1 MISAQVVVALGESPW
16 YGEACDHCA
25 GVGFFLVRSEDS
37 IADAVEVK
45 ARLVHFPKIHA
56 LRLELLPTINKCL
69 LHSIEVLQ
77 QSIPCLLPRLAWRSS
92 KGKSCDALT
101 ITRHQVEFRGQSN
114 VSIRRGG
121 VFPCHLLVIADVL
134 PAVANAYISAAHIP
148 ECCRTSQSE
157 RDSFSLREEHRN
169 ALVVADPSVV
179 SVSTVSNVWGE
190 QGKDAVIFQ
199 FALTSIEVDLL
210 EEHVSLW
217 IGDDSLSHPV
227 TSSLAGVDEPV
238 SGYALF

>member
-25 GVGFFLVRSEDS
+25 RVGFFLVRSEDS
-37 IADAVEVK
+37 IADAVEVE

-77 QSIPCLLPRLAWRSS
+77 QSIPCLLSRLAWSS
-92 KGKSCDALT
+92 AKGNSDNALT
-101 ITRHQVEFRGQSN
+101 IIRSQIEFRGQSN

-121 VFPCHLLVIADVL
+121 ILPCHLLASTDVL
-134 PAVANAYISAAHIP
+134 PAVANAYISAAHIS

-157 RDSFSLREEHRN
+157 GDSFSLREEHRN
-169 ALVVADPSVV
+169 ALVVANPSVV
-179 SVSTVSNVWGE
+179 SVATVSNVRGE

-199 FALTSIEVDLL
+199 FALASIEVDLL
-210 EEHVSLW
+210 Q
-217 IGDDSLSHPV
+217 
-227 TSSLAGVDEPV
+227 
-238 SGYALF
+238 

>member
-25 GVGFFLVRSEDS
+25 RIGFLLVRSQDH
-37 IADAVEVK
+37 IADAVEVE
-45 ARLVHFPKIHA
+45 ARLVHLPKIHA

-77 QSIPCLLPRLAWRSS
+77 QSIPCLLPSLSWRPS
-92 KGKSCDALT
+92 KRKSCDALT
-101 ITRHQVEFRGQSN
+101 ITCRQVEFRGQSN

-121 VFPCHLLVIADVL
+121 IFPCHLLVSADVL
-134 PAVANAYISAAHIP
+134 PAVANAYISAAHFP

-157 RDSFSLREEHRN
+157 GDSFSLCEDHRN

-179 SVSTVSNVWGE
+179 SLSTVSNVLGASGE
-190 QGKDAVIFQ
+190 DAVTF
-199 FALTSIEVDLL
+199 E
-210 EEHVSLW
+210 
-217 IGDDSLSHPV
+217 
-227 TSSLAGVDEPV
+227 
-238 SGYALF
+238 